1 MILNG
6 VSYIPPAGGIN
17 YSAWFATGFV
27 FQYLVRKRNFAWWS
41 KFNYVTSAALDSG
54 KSIASIGTS
63 AYPDNNPLGTVLSAI
78 VIFFT
83 LAVSV
88 TIKHLHWDDSLS
100 TLHSCQKVASILIG
114 GETLFFRTVGVL
126 CCPTCHNANERFTAA
141 DWNRMALK
149 AIPSGGIPSS

>member
-54 KSIASIGTS
+54 KHVPSIGTS
-63 AYPDNNPLGTVLSAI
+63 ACPDNNPLGTILSAI

-88 TIKHLHWDDSLS
+88 IIKHLRWNDSPS
-100 TLHSCQKVASILIG
+100 TLRSFHKVASILIG
-114 GETLFFRTVGVL
+114 GGTLSFRIVGVL
-126 CCPTCHNANERFTAA
+126 CCPRVTMPTNV
-141 DWNRMALK
+141 LQLQ
-149 AIPSGGIPSS
+149 IGIVWR